1 MRILAVCVVSIALFA
16 GCAGGKG
23 HGGRSS
29 PEEGVSLQ
37 GYCRRFAA
45 KWTANKGY
53 SLSPDSVRVERKSL
67 LESVL
72 NSLSNLVSP
81 AGSTFVGGYDCRFG
95 ARDRTGRAR
104 VVSVG
109 LLLAETLDFAEYTQW
124 KNLQIVPIRHV
135 VDESDDTAGYAV
147 FKYLRDEPAE

>member
-1 MRILAVCVVSIALFA
+1 MRILAICVVSVALFA
-16 GCAGGKG
+16 GFAGGKG
-23 HGGRSS
+23 QGGRTS

-37 GYCRRFAA
+37 GHCRSFAA

-53 SLSPDSVRVERKSL
+53 SLLPDSVRTERKSL
-67 LESVL
+67 LDSVL

-81 AGSTFVGGYDCRFG
+81 AGSTFAGGYDCRFR

-109 LLLAETLDFAEYTQW
+109 LFLAETPGFALYTQW
-124 KNLQIVPIRHV
+124 RNLQIVPIRHV

-147 FKYLRDEPAE
+147 FKYLKDEPAE